1 MAIQWSGWYATVGSQ
16 QWRIGIDIWWDGA
29 NTAYYDVWID
39 ALYPVSDTQT
49 VYYTH
54 GNVTYNLTTSAETKI
69 VSGAS
74 FWVGRGGY
82 YEVSAY
88 LDRNTVYTNG
98 RPYSNPTATVGISI
112 PAAPPSAPTISSFSN
127 ITSSNIRV
135 NATIP
140 ESNGATITNYAF
152 KYSLNPDMS
161 GAWTSYNNGNIH
173 DIGGLTR
180 ATKYYFQVSAYN
192 SAGWGAWSAVGDATT
207 LATVPA
213 PYPAPAV
220 SSITSTGATVAF
232 GASPDDGGVAI
243 TNKQL
248 QIATNSTF
256 TNLVYDNTTTAAS
269 VAVSGLTI
277 ATTYYV
283 RTRPYNS
290 VGWGNWS
297 PLSQFTTSAV
307 PPSQPVAPSVGS
319 ITQDSA
325 SATWSAPSSG
335 GSTITSYDIQIAT
348 NSDFTAGLVTTNV
361 TTLSKNFTEL
371 TPGTNYWVRVRA
383 NNAIGSGPY
392 STATAFTTVSGKPS
406 VASSTN
412 FPVPSRTNGKA
423 GAAVYAQGWS
433 GDFTITVNIATND
446 TFSAGLVTLTSTP
459 TTRTDST
466 YELSNSNLQANGTYY
481 VRAKVKNNTTLYES
495 EWSDTVSYTQSHA
508 PTATTVSPKGDTWIK
523 YAATTAFTFLFTD
536 SAQGLDQMSAYRIVV
551 ENNST
556 GAVVYDSNKTALSAP
571 ETTITRSVAISAA
584 QKNIKLRWKVMGWDA
599 NDQPSSYSSYALFT
613 LGDAPAITMM
623 APGATVESGNPL
635 FEWSATFP
643 SGGIQASA
651 LLNVYEQ
658 GTGSL
663 VWTKSVS
670 GTETSAQPSQVVLQ
684 NGSSYNYVLRVTDTY
699 GLFAEYNG
707 AFTVSYQAPDAI
719 TYEVDATEEQLR
731 DYGYVLIDWS
741 RTAPDSRLD
750 SWVVYRKELP
760 YGDWVQL
767 ADLQDIGLREY
778 HDWTALGNKTYQY
791 TVSQKADR
799 SGVILESPVGYY
811 IPGGIGTPVP
821 DPRTFTIVLSG
832 YWLIFEDDE
841 SSSLKLHQVTGDSF
855 SEEYESATYTVMG
868 RGRRR
873 DYGTRLGYTGTLELH
888 LRGANAHES
897 RLALQA
903 VRRRQDRYY
912 LKTPFGEM
920 FPVAL
925 GDPSVSIL
933 PATGTTEMSDVSI
946 PYEEVF

>member
-1 MAIQWSGWYATVGSQ
+1 MAIDWSGWYTTVGTQ
-16 QWRIGIDIWWDGA
+16 QWRVGLDVWVSGTTVYYDIW
-29 NTAYYDVWID
+29 VD
-39 ALYPVSDTQT
+39 ALYSVDDTQT
-49 VYYTH
+49 WYH
-54 GNVTYNLTTSAETKI
+54 NGGNFDYRLTTTAETK
-69 VSGAS
+69 VGS
-74 FWVGRGGY
+74 FSFAGSRGSSY
-82 YEVSAY
+82 TVTAY
-88 LDRNTVYTNG
+88 IDRNTIYSNG
-98 RPYSNPTATVGISI
+98 RPSSNPTKSVSITV
-112 PAAPPSAPTISSFSN
+112 PALPPSAPAISSFSN

-135 NATIP
+135 NATVP
-140 ESNGATITNYAF
+140 ANNGAAITNYAF
-152 KYSLNPDMS
+152 KYSLNSDMS
-161 GAWTSYNNGNIH
+161 SAWTSYNAGNIH
-173 DIGGLTR
+173 DIGNLTR

-192 SAGWGAWSAVGDATT
+192 SAGWGAWSAVGNATT

-220 SSITSTGATVAF
+220 SSITSTGATIAF
-232 GASPDDGGVAI
+232 GTSPDNGGVAI

-283 RTRPYNS
+283 RTRPYNT

-307 PPSQPVAPSVGS
+307 PPSQPVAPTVGS
-319 ITQDSA
+319 ITQNSA

-348 NSDFTAGLVTTNV
+348 NSGFTTGLVTTNV
-361 TTLSKNFTEL
+361 TTLSKNFTGL
-371 TPGTNYWVRVRA
+371 APGTNYWVRVRA
-383 NNAIGSGPY
+383 NNAIGSGSY
-392 STATAFTTVSGKPS
+392 SGATAFTTVSGKPTI
-406 VASSTN
+406 VSSTN
-412 FPVPSRTNGKA
+412 FPVPTRTNGKT

-446 TFSAGLVTLTSTP
+446 TFSTGLVTLTSTP
-459 TTRTDST
+459 ATRTDST
-466 YELSNSNLQANGTYY
+466 YELSNSSLQANGTYY

-495 EWSDTVSYTQSHA
+495 EWSDTVSYTQSHT
-508 PTATTVSPKGDTWIK
+508 PTATTVSPKGDAWIN

-536 SAQGLDQMSAYRIVV
+536 SAQGLDQMSAYRLVV

-556 GAVVYDSNKTALSAP
+556 GAVIYDSNKTALSTS
-571 ETTITRSVAISAA
+571 ETTITRNVAISAA
-584 QKNIKLRWKVMGWDA
+584 QKNIKLRWKVMVWDA

-613 LGDAPAITMM
+613 LADAPVITMV

-635 FEWSATFP
+635 FAWSVTFP

-670 GTETSAQPSQVVLQ
+670 GTDTSVQPSQVVLQ
-684 NGSSYNYVLRVTDTY
+684 NGNSYNYVLRVTDTY
-699 GLFAEYNG
+699 GLFAEHNG

-741 RTAPDSRLD
+741 GTAPDSRLD

-767 ADLQDIGLREY
+767 AYLQNIGLREY

-799 SGVILESPVGYY
+799 SGIILESPVGYY
-811 IPGGIGTPVP
+811 IPGGIGTPIP
-821 DPRTFTIVLSG
+821 DPRTFTIVLSS

-855 SEEYESATYTVMG
+855 SEEYESATYTVMD

-888 LRGANAHES
+888 LRGASAHEN

-912 LKTPFGEM
+912 LRTPFGEM

>member
-1 MAIQWSGWYATVGSQ
+1 MAISWSGWYSTVGTQ
-16 QWRIGIDIWWDGA
+16 QWRIGLEVWVSGTTVYYDIW
-29 NTAYYDVWID
+29 VD
-39 ALYPVSDTQT
+39 ALYPVADTQT
-49 VYYTH
+49 CYHNGGNFDYYL
-54 GNVTYNLTTSAETKI
+54 NTTAETK
-69 VSGAS
+69 VGS
-74 FWVGRGGY
+74 FSFGGSRGSSY
-82 YEVSAY
+82 NVSAHI
-88 LDRNTVYTNG
+88 DRNTIYSNG
-98 RPYSNPTATVGISI
+98 RPYGDPTASVWVTV
-112 PAAPPSAPTISSFSN
+112 PALVPSTPSAPSLSSITSTSIYATATAPSSNGAAIDSYEFQRSTNSSFSAGLV
-127 ITSSNIRV
+127 TFPSSN
-135 NATIP
+135 TTK
-140 ESNGATITNYAF
+140 SIT
-152 KYSLNPDMS
+152 
-161 GAWTSYNNGNIH
+161 
-173 DIGGLTR
+173 GLTR
-180 ATKYYFQVSAYN
+180 DTSYWIRVRAHN
-192 SAGWGAWSAVGDATT
+192 SVGWSGWSSGASATT
-207 LATVPA
+207 LPTVPA
-213 PYPAPAV
+213 AYPAPAIN
-220 SSITSTGATVAF
+220 SITSTGATVTF
-232 GASPDDGGVAI
+232 GTSPDDGGEAI

-256 TNLVYDNTTTAAS
+256 TNLVYDNTSTAAS
-269 VAVSGLTI
+269 VAVSGLSI

-297 PLSQFTTSAV
+297 QISQFTTSAV
-307 PPSQPVAPSVGS
+307 PPSQPVAPTVSS
-319 ITQDSA
+319 ITQNSA
-325 SATWSAPSSG
+325 SAIWSAPSSG

-348 NSDFTAGLVTTNV
+348 NSGFTAGLVTANV
-361 TTLSKNFTEL
+361 ATLSKNFTGL
-371 TPGTNYWVRVRA
+371 APGTNYWVRVRA
-383 NNAIGSGPY
+383 NNAIGSGSY
-392 STATAFTTVSGKPS
+392 SAATSFTTVSGKPTI
-406 VASSTN
+406 VSSTN
-412 FPVPSRTNGKA
+412 FPVPTRTNGKT

-433 GDFTITVNIATND
+433 GDFTITVDIATND
-446 TFSAGLVTLTSTP
+446 TFSAGLITLTSTP
-459 TTRTDST
+459 ATRTDST
-466 YELSNSNLQANGTYY
+466 YEPSNSNLQANGTYY

-495 EWSDTVSYTQSHA
+495 EWSDTVSYTQSHT

-523 YAATTAFTFLFTD
+523 YEATTAFTFLFTD
-536 SAQGLDQMSAYRIVV
+536 SAQGLDQMSAYRLVV
-551 ENNST
+551 ENNTT
-556 GAVVYDSNKTALSAP
+556 GAVVYDSAKTALSTS
-571 ETTITRSVAISAA
+571 ETTITRNVAISAA
-584 QKNIKLRWKVMGWDA
+584 QKNVKLRWKIMVWDA
-599 NDQPSSYSSYALFT
+599 SDQASSYSSYALFT
-613 LGDAPAITMM
+613 LADVPAITMV

-635 FEWSATFP
+635 FAWSATFP

-651 LLNVYEQ
+651 LLSVYEQ

-670 GTETSAQPSQVVLQ
+670 GTDTSVQPSRVVLQ
-684 NGSSYNYVLRVTDTY
+684 NGNSYNYVLRVTDTY

-741 RTAPDSRLD
+741 GTAPDSRLD

-767 ADLQDIGLREY
+767 AYLQNIGLREY

-811 IPGGIGTPVP
+811 IPGGIGTPIP
-821 DPRTFTIVLSG
+821 DPRTFTIVLSS

-855 SEEYESATYTVMG
+855 SEEYESATYTVIG

-912 LKTPFGEM
+912 LRTPFGEM